1 MNASKHEVP
10 RESGAWRSF
19 LQWEGFSNKAS
30 FCDTISKP
38 ESLFFS
44 FLLFAE
50 ASLSLLLVSHIG
62 VLLRW
67 GEA

>member
-1 MNASKHEVP
+1 VE
-10 RESGAWRSF
+10 EF
-19 LQWEGFSNKAS
+19 LAMGRVFDKAL
-30 FCDTISKP
+30 CDTISKP
-38 ESLFFS
+38 ESLFFF